1 MNMSPFYAHGVQKN
15 DTSSFSDA
23 AVDTHD
29 PPCFRGSEGPL
40 NDDDDDS
47 DIEMESTN
55 EVVLPHLRMHCTQFA
70 MPPLNQQVGQCVTQA
85 FVADSCVTF

>member
-1 MNMSPFYAHGVQKN
+1 MNRLLLCTWRSE
-15 DTSSFSDA
+15 TRA
-23 AVDTHD
+23 AFPTQPLTHD
-29 PPCFRGSEGPL
+29 PLCFRGSEGPL

-70 MPPLNQQVGQCVTQA
+70 MPPLNQQVRHV
-85 FVADSCVTF
+85 